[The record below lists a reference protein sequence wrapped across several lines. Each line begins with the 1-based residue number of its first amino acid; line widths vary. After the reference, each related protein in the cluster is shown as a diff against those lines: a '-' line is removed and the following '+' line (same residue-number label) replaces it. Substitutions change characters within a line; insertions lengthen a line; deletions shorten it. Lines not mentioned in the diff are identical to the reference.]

1 MRKNL
6 IVVFVIAF
14 SIVIT
19 LNWLKETPSGCY
31 QKAFAVGSTV
41 CHQLPNHSYHHGEI
55 QFPLCARCS
64 GLYLGSLFALVYYLT
79 QGKRRG
85 VPAKGYLVF
94 LAVLFL
100 GWAGD
105 GFNSF
110 ISDILDRPF
119 LYETTNTVRI
129 ITGFGMGIVMST
141 ALITLFNMVIWK
153 DGSNQ
158 PLLRSPWQMVGYAIL
173 CSIMGIVLPK
183 SGDILFIFFAYLS
196 IVAVLI
202 TITMLYTVFW
212 VIIMR
217 KEMQFTTLSSLWL
230 YLIWGFGTA
239 MVQTT
244 LLTMLRNWL
253 FG

>member
-1 MRKNL
+1 M
-6 IVVFVIAF
+6 
-14 SIVIT
+14 
-19 LNWLKETPSGCY
+19 
-31 QKAFAVGSTV
+31 
-41 CHQLPNHSYHHGEI
+41 
-55 QFPLCARCS
+55 
-64 GLYLGSLFALVYYLT
+64 
-79 QGKRRG
+79 
-85 VPAKGYLVF
+85 
-94 LAVLFL
+94 
-100 GWAGD
+100 
-105 GFNSF
+105 
-110 ISDILDRPF
+110 
-119 LYETTNTVRI
+119 
-129 ITGFGMGIVMST
+129 GMVMST

-212 VIIMR
+212 VIIIR